1 MSYILHRYY
10 VQSWSFY
17 QLYGKPGNS
26 VQNSKGMVHPGGNF
40 ERGWCIRIPNLTRL
54 GIYLIL
60 PKLFINFFK
69 CSPTDNTNI
78 KKFLLFQYVS
88 IAHDTGYRVV
98 IVEPQTSWK
107 LSISELTRR
116 NHHNVTEERL
126 RELLSEFDKVFALY
140 YGWFLSGDSS
150 KTLKD
155 RMLKVLRDCCENIPS
170 FQDSFVRD
178 SSQEQDEPT
187 SK

>member
-1 MSYILHRYY
+1 MS
-10 VQSWSFY
+10 S
-17 QLYGKPGNS
+17 PGAFTNCMENLEIPWRI
-26 VQNSKGMVHPGGNF
+26 QR
-40 ERGWCIRIPNLTRL
+40 EWCILV
-54 GIYLIL
+54 GILKEAGALKLEFLIW
-60 PKLFINFFK
+60 PGWAFIWSWQNCLLIFFK

-98 IVEPQTSWK
+98 IVEPKTSWK

-170 FQDSFVRD
+170 FQNSFVRD

>member
-1 MSYILHRYY
+1 ME
-10 VQSWSFY
+10 
-17 QLYGKPGNS
+17 
-26 VQNSKGMVHPGGNF
+26 NSKGNWFIPVRILKEAGVL
-40 ERGWCIRIPNLTRL
+40 IRIPNFTRL

-60 PKLFINFFK
+60 PKVFIIFFE
-69 CSPTDNTNI
+69 CSSTDNTNI

-98 IVEPQTSWK
+98 LVEPKTSWK
-107 LSISELTRR
+107 LSISELTRL

-155 RMLKVLRDCCENIPS
+155 RMLKVVRDCCENISS
-170 FQDSFVRD
+170 FQNSFVRD
-178 SSQEQDEPT
+178 NSQEQDEPT

>member
-1 MSYILHRYY
+1 MSSPGAFTNCMENLEIPCRIQREWCIPVGILKEAGA
-10 VQSWSFY
+10 
-17 QLYGKPGNS
+17 L
-26 VQNSKGMVHPGGNF
+26 
-40 ERGWCIRIPNLTRL
+40 IRIPYLTRL

-98 IVEPQTSWK
+98 IVEPKTSWK
-107 LSISELTRR
+107 LSISELTQQ

-150 KTLKD
+150 TTLKH
-155 RMLKVLRDCCENIPS
+155 RMIKVLRDCCENIPS
-170 FQDSFVRD
+170 FQNSFVRD
-178 SSQEQDEPT
+178 SSLEQDEPT